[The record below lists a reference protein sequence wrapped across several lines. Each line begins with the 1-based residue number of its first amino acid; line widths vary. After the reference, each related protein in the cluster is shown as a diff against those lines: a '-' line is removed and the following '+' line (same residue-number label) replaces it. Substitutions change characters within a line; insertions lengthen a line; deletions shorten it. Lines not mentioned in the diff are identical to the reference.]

1 MAPRTR
7 KAAASP
13 SPASSQTD
21 GSPPEVPPKDEASAV
36 VDVDA
41 LLAPVPGEEREE
53 VKVNNAS
60 VTDMKHAC
68 DDALKRFLSRP
79 DLFKQIHT
87 HTDVRL
93 ALGWLS
99 VLVAGATGLYGWK
112 VPFEQSKP
120 AVWAGVI
127 AYVILTIAQTLYSYF
142 IEGDIVFVGKRKTF
156 DKRVSIFVHHLRLS
170 TPPDS
175 ITPLSSIKQ
184 IVTERI
190 TITSRPTPST
200 PQTPPGYALGLTYV
214 RSAAGGKTLLGKG
227 RAQEERPFTAFFDER
242 GVLDQD
248 AFERWVGGV
257 VGRVMDGKAQ

>member
-7 KAAASP
+7 KAAAREP
-13 SPASSQTD
+13 D
-21 GSPPEVPPKDEASAV
+21 GLSPPAVPPKENTSAV

-41 LLAPVPGEEREE
+41 LLAPIPGEEREE
-53 VKVNNAS
+53 VRVNNAS

-79 DLFKQIHT
+79 DLFKQIYT

-120 AVWAGVI
+120 GAWAGVI
-127 AYVILTIAQTLYSYF
+127 TYVMLTIVQTLYAYF

-156 DKRVSIFVHHLRLS
+156 DKR
-170 TPPDS
+170 
-175 ITPLSSIKQ
+175 

-190 TITSRPTPST
+190 TITSRTTPST
-200 PQTPPGYALGLTYV
+200 PQSPPRYALGVVYV
-214 RSAAGGKTLLGKG
+214 RSASGGKTLLGKG
-227 RAQEERPFTAFFDER
+227 RANEEQSYTEFFDER
-242 GVLDQD
+242 GVMDQER
-248 AFERWVGGV
+248 FERWVGSV
-257 VGRVMDGKAQ
+257 VGRVMDGKVQ

>member
-7 KAAASP
+7 KSAASS
-13 SPASSQTD
+13 SPATD
-21 GSPPEVPPKDEASAV
+21 TNGDAPPSLPPQDDTGAV

-41 LLAPVPGEEREE
+41 LLAPAPGEEREE

-60 VTDMKHAC
+60 ATDMKHAC
-68 DDALKRFLSRP
+68 DDALKRYLSRP

-99 VLVAGATGLYGWK
+99 VLVAGATGLYGWR

-120 AVWAGVI
+120 GVWAGVI
-127 AYVILTIAQTLYSYF
+127 VYIILTVAQTLYAYF
-142 IEGDIVFVGKRKTF
+142 VEGDIVFVGKRKTF
-156 DKRVSIFVHHLRLS
+156 DKR
-170 TPPDS
+170 
-175 ITPLSSIKQ
+175 

-190 TITSRPTPST
+190 TVTSRTTPST
-200 PQTPPGYALGLTYV
+200 PTSPPGYSLGLAYV

-227 RAQEERPFTAFFDER
+227 RAEEARPYTDFFDER
-242 GVLDQD
+242 GVMDQVRL
-248 AFERWVGGV
+248 ERWIASIVS
-257 VGRVMDGKAQ
+257 RVMDGKAQ

>member
-7 KAAASP
+7 KAAAS
-13 SPASSQTD
+13 SSQDYPHPQSD
-21 GSPPEVPPKDEASAV
+21 GSPPEVPPKDQTSAV

-99 VLVAGATGLYGWK
+99 VLIAGATGLYGWK

-127 AYVILTIAQTLYSYF
+127 AYVVLTIAQTLYSYF

-156 DKRVSIFVHHLRLS
+156 DKR
-170 TPPDS
+170 
-175 ITPLSSIKQ
+175 

-200 PQTPPGYALGLTYV
+200 PQTPPGYALALTYV

-248 AFERWVGGV
+248 AFERWVGDV

>member
-1 MAPRTR
+1 MAPRSR
-7 KAAASP
+7 KAS
-13 SPASSQTD
+13 SPAPAQNGD
-21 GSPPEVPPKDEASAV
+21 VAPPVPPKDDTTSV

-41 LLAPVPGEEREE
+41 LLAPVPGEGREE

-60 VTDMKHAC
+60 ATDMKHAC

-99 VLVAGATGLYGWK
+99 VLVAGATGLYGWR

-120 AVWAGVI
+120 AVWVGVI
-127 AYVILTIAQTLYSYF
+127 VYVVLTVLQTLYAYF
-142 IEGDIVFVGKRKTF
+142 VEGDIVFVGKRKTF
-156 DKRVSIFVHHLRLS
+156 DKR
-170 TPPDS
+170 
-175 ITPLSSIKQ
+175 

-190 TITSRPTPST
+190 TITSRTTPST
-200 PQTPPGYALGLTYV
+200 PTSPPAYALGLAYV

-227 RAQEERPFTAFFDER
+227 RASEERPYTEFFDAK
-242 GVLDQD
+242 GVMDQD
-248 AFERWVGGV
+248 RFERWVGTV
-257 VGRVMDGKAQ
+257 VGQVMNGKAQ

>member
-13 SPASSQTD
+13 SPASHSNGD
-21 GSPPEVPPKDEASAV
+21 APPPVPPKDETAAV

-60 VTDMKHAC
+60 ATDMKHAC

-99 VLVAGATGLYGWK
+99 VLVAGATGLYGWR

-120 AVWAGVI
+120 AVWIGVI
-127 AYVILTIAQTLYSYF
+127 AYVLLTVTQTLYAYF

-156 DKRVSIFVHHLRLS
+156 DKR
-170 TPPDS
+170 
-175 ITPLSSIKQ
+175 

-190 TITSRPTPST
+190 TITSRTTPST
-200 PQTPPGYALGLTYV
+200 PQTPPGYALGLSYV

-227 RAQEERPFTAFFDER
+227 RAQEEHAYTGFFDER
-242 GVLDQD
+242 GVMDQEL
-248 AFERWVGGV
+248 FERWVGTV

>member
-13 SPASSQTD
+13 SPAPAPQNGD
-21 GSPPEVPPKDEASAV
+21 AAPPLPPKDDAPATPTV
-36 VDVDA
+36 VIDA
-41 LLAPVPGEEREE
+41 LLVPVAGEVREQ

-60 VTDMKHAC
+60 ASDMKHAC

-87 HTDVRL
+87 HTDIRL

-99 VLVAGATGLYGWK
+99 VLVAGATGLYGWR

-120 AVWAGVI
+120 GVWAGVI
-127 AYVILTIAQTLYSYF
+127 LYVFLTIAQTLYAYF

-156 DKRVSIFVHHLRLS
+156 DKR
-170 TPPDS
+170 
-175 ITPLSSIKQ
+175 

-190 TITSRPTPST
+190 TINSRTTPSS
-200 PQTPPGYALGLTYV
+200 PQSPPGYSLGLSFV
-214 RSAAGGKTLLGKG
+214 RSAAGGKTLLGRG
-227 RAQEERPFTAFFDER
+227 RASEERPYTAFFDEN
-242 GVLDQD
+242 GVMAQD
-248 AFERWVGGV
+248 RFERWVGEV
-257 VGRVMDGKAQ
+257 VGRVMDGKTE

>member
-7 KAAASP
+7 KSAASP
-13 SPASSQTD
+13 SRASEPNGD
-21 GSPPEVPPKDEASAV
+21 APPPVPPKDDAAAV
-36 VDVDA
+36 VNVDA

-60 VTDMKHAC
+60 ATDMKHAC

-99 VLVAGATGLYGWK
+99 VLVAGATGLYGWR

-120 AVWAGVI
+120 GVWAGVI
-127 AYVILTIAQTLYSYF
+127 VYVVLTVVQTLYAYF
-142 IEGDIVFVGKRKTF
+142 VEGDIVFVGKRKTF
-156 DKRVSIFVHHLRLS
+156 DKR
-170 TPPDS
+170 
-175 ITPLSSIKQ
+175 

-190 TITSRPTPST
+190 TITSRTVPST
-200 PQTPPGYALGLTYV
+200 PQSAPKYALGLAYV
-214 RSAAGGKTLLGKG
+214 RSASGGKTLLGKG
-227 RAQEERPFTAFFDER
+227 RAHEERAYTEFFDAR
-242 GVLDQD
+242 GVMDQER
-248 AFERWVGGV
+248 FERWLAGV

>member
-13 SPASSQTD
+13 SPAAHNGDTPPAP
-21 GSPPEVPPKDEASAV
+21 PPEDDAPPTPSTG
-36 VDVDA
+36 VDA
-41 LLAPVPGEEREE
+41 LLAPVATLEREE

-60 VTDMKHAC
+60 PTDMKHAC

-99 VLVAGATGLYGWK
+99 VLIAGGTGLYGWR

-120 AVWAGVI
+120 GVWAGVLL
-127 AYVILTIAQTLYSYF
+127 YVFLTLAQTLYSYF

-156 DKRVSIFVHHLRLS
+156 DKR
-170 TPPDS
+170 
-175 ITPLSSIKQ
+175 

-190 TITSRPTPST
+190 TITSRTTPSS
-200 PQTPPGYALGLTYV
+200 PHAPPGYALGLSYL
-214 RSAAGGKTLLGKG
+214 RSASGGKSLLGKG
-227 RAQEERPFTAFFDER
+227 RASEERPYTDFFDEH
-242 GVLDQD
+242 GVMDQD
-248 AFERWVGGV
+248 RFERWVGAV
-257 VGRVMDGKAQ
+257 VGRVMDGKAE

>member
-7 KAAASP
+7 KAASSP
-13 SPASSQTD
+13 SPAPTPAHD
-21 GSPPEVPPKDEASAV
+21 DEVPPVPPPKDASAV

-41 LLAPVPGEEREE
+41 LLAPVPGEGRDE

-60 VTDMKHAC
+60 AADMKHAC

-99 VLVAGATGLYGWK
+99 VLVAGATGLYGWR

-120 AVWAGVI
+120 AVWVGVI
-127 AYVILTIAQTLYSYF
+127 VYIVLTVVQTLYAYF
-142 IEGDIVFVGKRKTF
+142 VEGDIVFVGKRKTF
-156 DKRVSIFVHHLRLS
+156 DKR
-170 TPPDS
+170 
-175 ITPLSSIKQ
+175 

-190 TITSRPTPST
+190 TITARATPSKPT
-200 PQTPPGYALGLTYV
+200 APPAYALGLAYV

-227 RAQEERPFTAFFDER
+227 RTQEERPFTEFFDVKGVMDQER
-242 GVLDQD
+242 
-248 AFERWVGGV
+248 FERWVGTV